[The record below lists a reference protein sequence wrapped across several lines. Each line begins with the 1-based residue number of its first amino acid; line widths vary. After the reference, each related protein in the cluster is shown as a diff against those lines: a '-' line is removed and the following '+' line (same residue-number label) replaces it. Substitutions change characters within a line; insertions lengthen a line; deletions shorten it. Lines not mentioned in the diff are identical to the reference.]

1 MAFKKLNSDQA
12 LTSLLEYILSSVD
25 EIEESQTLEEHKKTV
40 EKQETSEKPS
50 TGSLTILE
58 KLELIVDDVLDQI
71 IAGNTAIESGAEL
84 NDIAKVVSTLEA
96 MKCPS

>member
-1 MAFKKLNSDQA
+1 MAFKKLNNDQE
-12 LTSLLEYILSSVD
+12 LTGLLKYILSTVD
-25 EIEESQTLEEHKKTV
+25 EVEESHTWEEHKKMV

-84 NDIAKVVSTLEA
+84 NDIAKVVYTLEA